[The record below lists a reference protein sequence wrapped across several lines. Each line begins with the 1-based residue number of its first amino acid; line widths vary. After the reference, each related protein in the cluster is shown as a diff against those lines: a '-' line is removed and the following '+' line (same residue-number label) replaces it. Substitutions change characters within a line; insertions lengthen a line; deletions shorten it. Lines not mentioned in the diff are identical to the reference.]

1 MERFKKLASQTMIV
15 FIILF
20 VIIMLN
26 QIVSIYKNL
35 SDINVFLGAIVA
47 IAAFILLILLIGI
60 PIYGIMKYPTKYAV
74 PEDLTGAEYM
84 EYKKHVID
92 RLKRN
97 KILRSMNYD
106 YIGETDEEIISNAHA
121 RLKNVSLERIKSD
134 ANAVFLTTAISQN
147 GVLDGSSVIFTLGT
161 MVYKIVE
168 IYENRPDLSRLLHIY
183 SQIAS
188 VVLIA
193 GSIEDMDLI
202 EEQLEPVL
210 TSLLGSS
217 IISAIPG
224 AVGVTTLIMNSM
236 VEGSVNALLTLRVGI
251 VADRYLSSTD
261 NLDKAT
267 LRKGAFYEA
276 TGHLGSIIANN
287 GVKIVKSITNAA
299 KKATIDK
306 ITNPFTRKK
315 DLEEI

>member
-1 MERFKKLASQTMIV
+1 MDRFKKLATYTLIA
-15 FIILF
+15 FLILF
-20 VIIMLN
+20 VIIVLN

-35 SDINVFLGAIVA
+35 SGINVFLGAAAA
-47 IAAFILLILLIGI
+47 IFTLILLILVIAI
-60 PIYGIMKYPTKYAV
+60 PIYGIMKYPRMYVA
-74 PEDLTGAEYM
+74 PEDLTGSEYE
-84 EYKKHVID
+84 EYKKHVIA
-92 RLKRN
+92 RLRRN
-97 KILRSMNYD
+97 KILRSMNYE
-106 YIGETDEEIISNAHA
+106 YPGESDEEIIANAHA
-121 RLKNVSLERIKSD
+121 QLKLVALERIKSD

-147 GVLDGSSVIFTLGT
+147 GVLDGLSVMFTLGT
-161 MVYKIVE
+161 MIYRIVE
-168 IYENRPDLSRLLHIY
+168 IYENRPDLSRLIHIY

-188 VVLIA
+188 VVLVA

-251 VADRYLSSTD
+251 VADRYLSSPG
-261 NLDKAT
+261 NLDKAA

-287 GVKIVKSITNAA
+287 GVKIIKSITNAT
-299 KKATIDK
+299 KKATIDR
-306 ITNPFTRKK
+306 ITNPFTRKR
-315 DLEEI
+315 DLEET

>member
-1 MERFKKLASQTMIV
+1 MDRIKKLATYALGA
-15 FIILF
+15 FLILF
-20 VIIMLN
+20 VIIVLN
-26 QIVSIYKNL
+26 QIFSIYNNL
-35 SDINVFLGAIVA
+35 AQVNVFLGGAVAVLAIV
-47 IAAFILLILLIGI
+47 LLLLVVGI
-60 PIYGIMKYPTKYAV
+60 PLYAIMKYPKMYIP
-74 PEDLTGAEYM
+74 PEDLTGVEYE
-84 EYKKHVID
+84 EYKKHVIA

-97 KILRSMNYD
+97 KILRSMNYEFV
-106 YIGETDEEIISNAHA
+106 GETDEEIISNAHA
-121 RLKNVSLERIKSD
+121 RLKMVSMERIKDD
-134 ANAVFLTTAISQN
+134 ANAVFLTTAVSQN
-147 GVLDGSSVIFTLGT
+147 GVLDGLSVLFTLGT
-161 MVYKIVE
+161 MVYRIVE
-168 IYENRPDLSRLLHIY
+168 IYENRPDLSRLVYIY

-217 IISAIPG
+217 ILSAIPG

-251 VADRYLSSTD
+251 VADRYMNSTGTM
-261 NLDKAT
+261 DKVT

-306 ITNPFTRKK
+306 ITNPFTRRR